1 MNDIH
6 PTAVIE
12 GSVRMGSGNVVGP
25 FVVVRGPVEIGDGN
39 WFGAGAVVGAPPEV
53 RSFEHPGLSAESAGG
68 GVVIGSRTVVRE
80 GAQIH
85 QGWKGVT
92 TVGDDAFVMNQSYV
106 AHDCVLED
114 GVTLASSVLLAGHV
128 HVGAGANLGLGTT
141 VHQTRTIGRGAMVG
155 MGSVVTRDLPPFSK
169 SWGSPA
175 RVVSANVVG
184 MRRAGHEEAVV
195 TALAAAYE
203 TGRTAPD
210 DLRELGLAHLLSS

>member
-12 GSVRMGSGNVVGP
+12 GDVRLGSGNVIGP
-25 FVVVRGPVEIGDGN
+25 FVVVRGPVTIGDDN
-39 WFGAGAVVGAPPEV
+39 WLGAGVVVGAPPEV
-53 RSFEHPGLSAESAGG
+53 RSFEHPGLSSESAGG
-68 GVVIGSRTVVRE
+68 GVVIGSRTVIRE
-80 GAQIH
+80 AAQVH

-141 VHQTRTIGRGAMVG
+141 VHQTRSIGRGAMVG

-175 RVVSANVVG
+175 RVASANVVG

-195 TALAAAYE
+195 TALARAYE
-203 TGRTAPD
+203 DGRTSPA
-210 DLRELGLAHLLSS
+210 DLKELGLAPLLEP